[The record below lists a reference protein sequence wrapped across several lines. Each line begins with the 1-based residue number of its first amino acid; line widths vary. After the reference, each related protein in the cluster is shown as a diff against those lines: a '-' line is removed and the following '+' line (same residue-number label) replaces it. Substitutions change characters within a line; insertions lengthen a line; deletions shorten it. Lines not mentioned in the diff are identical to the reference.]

1 MPELKSYDSEKILG
15 NTGVIS
21 LKFHLFWRF
30 APLNALDSIPEGNK
44 SATQSVFDVESAD
57 ILHYEYFLADF
68 QYLGRVNFI

>member
-1 MPELKSYDSEKILG
+1 MPELKSYGSEKILG

-21 LKFHLFWRF
+21 YKFYLFRRF

-68 QYLGRVNFI
+68 QYLGRINFI